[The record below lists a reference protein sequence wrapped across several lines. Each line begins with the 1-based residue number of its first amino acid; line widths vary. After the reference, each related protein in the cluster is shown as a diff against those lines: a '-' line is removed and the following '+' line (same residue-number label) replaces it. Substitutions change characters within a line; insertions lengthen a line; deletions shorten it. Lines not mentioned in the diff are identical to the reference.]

1 MWKTNKGSQNT
12 VTENLETAHGIK
24 IHKFLIILSLSKMW
38 KFEGPELHPSIV
50 QVSNQV
56 IQFTS

>member
-24 IHKFLIILSLSKMW
+24 IHKFLIILSLLKMW
-38 KFEGPELHPSIV
+38 FERPELHPSIV

>member
-24 IHKFLIILSLSKMW
+24 IHKFLIILSLSKMCR
-38 KFEGPELHPSIV
+38 FEGPELHPSIV